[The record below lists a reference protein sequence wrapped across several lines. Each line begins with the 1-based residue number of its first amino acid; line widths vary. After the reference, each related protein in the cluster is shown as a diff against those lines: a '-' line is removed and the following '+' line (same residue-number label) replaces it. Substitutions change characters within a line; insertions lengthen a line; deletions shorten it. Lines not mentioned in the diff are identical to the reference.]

1 MKRILVL
8 SYFLISFFVI
18 NAQKNDLVFATN
30 KPAPASVDSWIGH
43 LKGYA
48 LIITECKD
56 YSEVAATRES
66 IIKQGGFVSIFGSKN
81 AMLGWINPSIA
92 CKLVGQYGITAIQY
106 KPLELSTLRTN
117 DRQTLGMVKFFNSA
131 TSYPPR

>member
-106 KPLELSTLRTN
+106 KPLELRTLRTT